1 MNRAPRDGTLT
12 GIRAGLLSCGVC
24 GLLSRHAG
32 ADHPGRCPR
41 CGEELEFRRP
51 EAIQRTWAFLAAAL
65 VCYIPANLL
74 PVMTTTT
81 LTSVEDDTI
90 ISGAIALYT
99 SGSWHLALIVL
110 IASVMIPLAKMISLA
125 YLLVTVRRGSI
136 GDSRDR
142 LRLYRLVGSIGRWSM
157 LDVFVAAFVVALVR
171 LKPLVFV
178 DPGPGVIFFAAVV
191 ILTIFAAESF
201 DTRLIWDSIP
211 EERGAD
217 DRRR

>member
-1 MNRAPRDGTLT
+1 MNRYARTGAPT
-12 GIRAGLLSCGVC
+12 GAEAGLLCCRVC
-24 GLLSRHAG
+24 GLLSRPAAAG
-32 ADHPGRCPR
+32 EPGRCPR
-41 CGEELEFRRP
+41 CGEELAFRRP
-51 EAIQRTWAFLAAAL
+51 ESIQRTWALLVAAL
-65 VCYIPANLL
+65 VCYLPANLL

-90 ISGAIALYT
+90 VSGAIALYT
-99 SGSWHLALIVL
+99 SGSWYLALIVL
-110 IASVMIPLAKMISLA
+110 IASVMIPLAKMTALA

-136 GDSRDR
+136 GGSRER
-142 LRLYRLVGSIGRWSM
+142 VRLYRLVEAIGRWSM

-171 LKPLVFV
+171 LKPLMSV

-201 DTRLIWDSIP
+201 DTRLIWDSVP
-211 EERGAD
+211 EERASD